1 MLSESSDSIVLFDEE
16 DGQAVQP
23 FQAVPPNRLTQIEV
37 TRLLIQHDL
46 VRREI
51 RTNRLIPRGPHSKIV
66 ARFKQ
71 QKDESPEMEA
81 IWEAFLELKQ
91 KNAELRKPAIQPE
104 LTSYSGMFI
113 LDAAIEDSESESKRA
128 RLGKEEEAEED
139 GPDEYDV
146 NDSFID
152 DQSGAEDLPVAEHHF
167 IELQNEQLRKEVA
180 TLRAQLS
187 RDAQSRCLKPQP
199 EKE

>member
-1 MLSESSDSIVLFDEE
+1 MLSESSDSIVLFDDADEP
-16 DGQAVQP
+16 QP
-23 FQAVPPNRLTQIEV
+23 IVMAPPLTQIDV

-71 QKDESPEMEA
+71 RKDESPEMQA
-81 IWEAFLELKQ
+81 IWEAFLELKA
-91 KNAELRKPAIQPE
+91 KNAEAPRQQLKN
-104 LTSYSGMFI
+104 YSGMFI

-128 RLGKEEEAEED
+128 RLGKEEEAEEE

-152 DQSGAEDLPVAEHHF
+152 DQANADEEANQPVAEHHF

-180 TLRAQLS
+180 TLRAQLAK
-187 RDAQSRCLKPQP
+187 DAPPNLKTEPG
-199 EKE
+199 KE